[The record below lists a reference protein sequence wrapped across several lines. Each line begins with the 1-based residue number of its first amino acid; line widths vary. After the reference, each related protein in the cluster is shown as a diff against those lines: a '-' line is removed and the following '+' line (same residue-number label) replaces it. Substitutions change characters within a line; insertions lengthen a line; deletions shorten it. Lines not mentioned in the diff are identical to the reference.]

1 MMRMLAMK
9 TYRLLDDATETTDL
23 CRSCGCAPT
32 RRLFKRR
39 NTCGKC
45 FYLFEC
51 LKAVERWDLSK
62 PETLKNIGALRHSY
76 RGGSFPTLQKMSEQE
91 FLVVKSSYISQIK
104 ASLDHLKARESKRRG
119 EARVDG
125 SCVEEKLKSIL
136 KMVQLR
142 DTYDRV
148 ANHFDGLAS
157 TVDNTLSPDQ
167 CRFLYSLLDDV
178 EEHTYS
184 HVAESAKTLEAI
196 HQHRNIEPAA
206 GSRTMLSA
214 PQRHA
219 AEPALPAA
227 GPNDLWLADVK
238 HRIQLDG
245 GRAHLLTVVDTY
257 SGFVVLTAV
266 CPDIAF
272 ESLKGCL
279 GRAFRRYG
287 IPQRMIIRG
296 GGLRAAYTPLD
307 VWVLEQDIVVEHLSQ
322 RQAEAGAHDRF
333 LARVRAELLEQQY
346 ADREAAEIALAQWTA
361 QYNASRKT
369 SGHGCDQGPP
379 PADRRYGEQ
388 LVAFEYEAHDIVRR
402 AQERGRVSLFGQ
414 IVRIPKAFRGK
425 DVALRPTQQEGI
437 FDVHFRMQKI
447 ATVKVRS
454 TGRHAVSLD
463 SATLRDTAS
472 PIHHLLAVGGQE
484 MVRPSP

>member
-1 MMRMLAMK
+1 MK
-9 TYRLLDDATETTDL
+9 TYRLLDSATETTDR

-51 LKAVERWDLSK
+51 LKAVERWDLSR

-76 RGGSFPTLQKMSEQE
+76 RGGSFPTLQQMSEQE

-125 SCVEEKLKSIL
+125 SCVEEKLKNIL

-196 HQHRNIEPAA
+196 HQHRKTEPVS
-206 GSRTMLSA
+206 GSGTLLSA
-214 PQRHA
+214 PQRRA
-219 AEPALPAA
+219 AEPALPAI

-238 HRIQLDG
+238 HRIQLNG
-245 GRAHLLTVVDTY
+245 GRAHLLTVVDAY

-266 CPDIAF
+266 CPDNAF

-279 GRAFRRYG
+279 RQAFRQHG

-296 GGLRAAYTPLD
+296 GPRAACTPLD
-307 VWVLEQDIVVEHLSQ
+307 VWVLEQDIAVEHASH
-322 RQAEAGAHDRF
+322 RRSEAGAHDGV
-333 LARVRAELLEQQY
+333 LARLRAEVLEQQY
-346 ADREAAEIALAQWTA
+346 ADRAAAEIALAQWAA
-361 QYNASRKT
+361 QHNASRTT
-369 SGHGCDQGPP
+369 SSHGCDQGAP
-379 PADRRYGEQ
+379 PADRRYSEQ
-388 LVAFEYEAHDIVRR
+388 LVAFEYEPHDIVRR

-425 DVALRPTQQEGI
+425 DVALRPTQHEGI

-454 TGRHAVSLD
+454 TGRHAVSQD

-472 PIHHLLAVGGQE
+472 PIHHLLAVGSQE
-484 MVRPSP
+484 AVRPSP

>member
-9 TYRLLDDATETTDL
+9 TDRLLDDATEATDR

-51 LKAVERWDLSK
+51 LKTVERWDLSN

-91 FLVVKSSYISQIK
+91 FLVVKSSYIGQIG

-125 SCVEEKLKSIL
+125 SCVEEKLKNIL

-184 HVAESAKTLEAI
+184 HIAESAKTLEAI
-196 HQHRNIEPAA
+196 YQHRKPEPTSDS
-206 GSRTMLSA
+206 GMLSA
-214 PQRHA
+214 PQRRA
-219 AEPALPAA
+219 AEPVLPAI

-238 HRIQLDG
+238 HRIQLNG
-245 GRAHLLTVVDTY
+245 GRAHLLTIVDAH
-257 SGFVVLTAV
+257 SGFAVLTAV
-266 CPDIAF
+266 CPDNGF

-279 GRAFRRYG
+279 RQAFRRHG
-287 IPQRMIIRG
+287 MPRRMIIRG
-296 GGLRAAYTPLD
+296 GGPRAAYTPLD
-307 VWVLEQDIVVEHLSQ
+307 VWVLEQDIAVGHASQ

-333 LARVRAELLEQQY
+333 LACVRAELLEQQY
-346 ADREAAEIALAQWTA
+346 ADRAAAEIALAQWTA
-361 QYNASRKT
+361 QYNASRTT
-369 SGHGCDQGPP
+369 SDHGCDQGPS
-379 PADRRYGEQ
+379 ADRRYGEQ
-388 LVAFEYEAHDIVRR
+388 LVAFEYEPHDIVRR
-402 AQERGRVSLFGQ
+402 VQERGRVSLFGQ

-425 DVALRPTQQEGI
+425 DVALRPTQHAGI

-447 ATVKVRS
+447 ATVKVHS
-454 TGRHAVSLD
+454 TGRHAVSQD
-463 SATLRDTAS
+463 GATLRDTAS

-484 MVRPSP
+484 AVHPSP